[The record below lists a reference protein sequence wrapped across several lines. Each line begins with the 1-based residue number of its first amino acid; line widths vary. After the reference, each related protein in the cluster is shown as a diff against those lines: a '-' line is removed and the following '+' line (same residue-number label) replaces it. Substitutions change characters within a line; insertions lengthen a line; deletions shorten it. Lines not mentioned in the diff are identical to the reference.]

1 MLKKNLLKTYLNP
14 TLIEA
19 GCDEAGR
26 GCLAGPVFAAAVILP
41 GNMENNE
48 LKDSKELSEMERLK
62 LRDFIEKN
70 ALGWAVAYVESKEI
84 DEINILQ
91 ASFRAMHR
99 AVEKLSIRPEFLL
112 IDGNRFVPYQD
123 IPFECIVKGDG
134 KYMSIAAASILAK
147 TYRDEY
153 MEKLNAV
160 YPLYNWRN
168 NKGYPTKSHREAI
181 VTYGVTDQHRKSFRL
196 YPLPEQR
203 ALFLK

>member
-1 MLKKNLLKTYLNP
+1 
-14 TLIEA
+14 
-19 GCDEAGR
+19 
-26 GCLAGPVFAAAVILP
+26 
-41 GNMENNE
+41 
-48 LKDSKELSEMERLK
+48 MERLK

-91 ASFRAMHR
+91 ASFRAMNR